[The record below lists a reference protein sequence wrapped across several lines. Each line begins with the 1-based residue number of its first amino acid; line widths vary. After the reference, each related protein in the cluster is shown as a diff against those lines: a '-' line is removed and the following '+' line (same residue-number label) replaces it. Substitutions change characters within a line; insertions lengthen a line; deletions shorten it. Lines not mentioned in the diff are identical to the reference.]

1 MGRAFYRTGL
11 HACGVGPRLLSQW
24 ITRVFYWIKMHDFVI
39 ISWSCWCFVLLNLRS
54 FLHRRYSHLAPL
66 TELGSRRSIV
76 AHGAAAGKWFP
87 SEACSS
93 WRGEF
98 GTRIHQNSGR
108 ARVSKCFK
116 SPWHWV
122 NDTAFG
128 KVFLQNCPCGY
139 ILVKLNLPQN
149 SWCIHF
155 TGAVS
160 FFIPVK
166 SVGKFED
173 LVFEQ
178 MLSRCLL

>member
-1 MGRAFYRTGL
+1 
-11 HACGVGPRLLSQW
+11 
-24 ITRVFYWIKMHDFVI
+24 MHDFVI
-39 ISWSCWCFVLLNLRS
+39 ISWSCWCFVLLSLRS
-54 FLHRRYSHLAPL
+54 FLHRRYSHLAAL

-87 SEACSS
+87 SEACSI

-98 GTRIHQNSGR
+98 GTRIHQNLGR

-116 SPWHWV
+116 SPRHWV

-128 KVFLQNCPCGY
+128 KVFLPNCPCGS
-139 ILVKLNLPQN
+139 ILVKLNLHQN
-149 SWCIHF
+149 SWVHPLHLR
-155 TGAVS
+155 GD
-160 FFIPVK
+160 FFSVK

-178 MLSRCLL
+178 MLSRCLLSSTWDSVTPWRVAKKSQGWRSSMAWIAQAG

>member
-1 MGRAFYRTGL
+1 MN
-11 HACGVGPRLLSQW
+11 HKSVLLNYCK
-24 ITRVFYWIKMHDFVI
+24 THDFVI
-39 ISWSCWCFVLLNLRS
+39 ISWSCWCFVLLSLGS
-54 FLHRRYSHLAPL
+54 FLHRRYSHLARL

-87 SEACSS
+87 SEACSI

-98 GTRIHQNSGR
+98 GTRIHQNLGR

-128 KVFLQNCPCGY
+128 KVFLQNCPFGY

-149 SWCIHF
+149 SGGSSTSLARCFFLVNRLENLKTWC
-155 TGAVS
+155 
-160 FFIPVK
+160 
-166 SVGKFED
+166 
-173 LVFEQ
+173 
-178 MLSRCLL
+178 LSRC